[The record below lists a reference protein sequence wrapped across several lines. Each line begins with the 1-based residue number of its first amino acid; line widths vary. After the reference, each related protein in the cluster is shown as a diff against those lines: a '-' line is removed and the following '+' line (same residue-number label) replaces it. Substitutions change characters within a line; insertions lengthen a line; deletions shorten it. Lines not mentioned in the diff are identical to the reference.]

1 MLGLALEPEKVR
13 VHRDGLVPPASELV
27 VLVEE
32 RPAPGEERPGWEAY
46 AQWCPLSDPVAA
58 AHSAVRP
65 GPAAL
70 VALQVSAAEQV
81 PAELAYEPEVL
92 LHP

>member
-1 MLGLALEPEKVR
+1 VLGLALEPETVR
-13 VHRDGLVPPASELV
+13 VRRGGLVPPASELV

-65 GPAAL
+65 EPAAL
-70 VALQVSAAEQV
+70 VALQVSAAEEV
-81 PAELAYEPEVL
+81 LAGLPYEPEVL
-92 LHP
+92 PHP

>member
-1 MLGLALEPEKVR
+1 VLGLALGRETVQ
-13 VHRDGLVPPASELV
+13 VHRGGLVPPASELV
-27 VLVEE
+27 VLLEV
-32 RPAPGEERPGWEAY
+32 RPAAGQERPGWEAY

-65 GPAAL
+65 APAAL

-92 LHP
+92 PHP